1 MTTHSSILAWRI
13 PWTES
18 LRATVHRV
26 TKSQTQ
32 LKQLSMHKMPKHSV
46 IKINNILMQYMFNKI
61 FCKKKICDEQNV
73 TTLHPSF
80 QSHFTDP
87 ISCCH
92 ALYLLLAGLSQ
103 AWLGLPRSR
112 GRGLGSGL
120 CNLSSISMGN
130 SKETF
135 LDNYL
140 LSVCV

>member
-1 MTTHSSILAWRI
+1 
-13 PWTES
+13 
-18 LRATVHRV
+18 
-26 TKSQTQ
+26 
-32 LKQLSMHKMPKHSV
+32 
-46 IKINNILMQYMFNKI
+46 MQYMFNKI
-61 FCKKKICDEQNV
+61 FCKKRICDEQNV